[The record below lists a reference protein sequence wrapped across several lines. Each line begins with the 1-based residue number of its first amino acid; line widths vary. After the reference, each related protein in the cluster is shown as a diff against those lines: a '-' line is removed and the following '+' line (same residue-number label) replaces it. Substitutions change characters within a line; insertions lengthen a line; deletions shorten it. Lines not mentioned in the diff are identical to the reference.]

1 MTTTRDYLNH
11 FIKNPHSLIVKILG
25 VFSIQRAKKKP
36 VFFFLMQSVFYPD
49 TLVSRRWVDHDIKV
63 SDINTTYYITNN
75 RSWSIIYK
83 HKEVD
88 NIPGLTSRDV

>member
-25 VFSIQRAKKKP
+25 VFSIQRANQKP

-49 TLVSRRWVDHDIKV
+49 TLVSLR
-63 SDINTTYYITNN
+63 
-75 RSWSIIYK
+75 
-83 HKEVD
+83 
-88 NIPGLTSRDV
+88 